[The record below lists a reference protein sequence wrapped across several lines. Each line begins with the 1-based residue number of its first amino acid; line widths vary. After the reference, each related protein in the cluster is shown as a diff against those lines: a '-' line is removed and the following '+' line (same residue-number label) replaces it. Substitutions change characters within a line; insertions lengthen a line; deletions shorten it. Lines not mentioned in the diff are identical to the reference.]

1 MSHHHEISSR
11 SRTDPTHNRS
21 IHRRFTDEQ
30 QMALS
35 TRHALVAARTDDK
48 AIIERIRMDPNGRVI
63 ALDIDEC
70 SVIGADTY
78 DILRL
83 VQKLT
88 DNFQNETSQAHLLD
102 IARNLINPNMIQA
115 VNHIRKSTPHPFVV
129 FYTLKG
135 GILRFFTGNT
145 DERIRYQNSGI
156 LNEQGTLL
164 HFRSGDVIRERWA
177 YLNNQ
182 IRRVLHDLPQSLV
195 TPLHEDRKCL
205 ELYRIGILTWAAS
218 IALGLSYSAPVFITS
233 IGKNMDLIESILF
246 NEQVKKSFL
255 FDDKAG
261 EHASN
266 LQSSLEVSRM
276 IEVEPYTHSR
286 QSEANANELFTKLN
300 AYFSITDSRRAA
312 HLAALRM
319 SSQAARDWPAQN
331 LVIAPDQHSWAQHTD
346 SFTRQPQQPWDYS
359 RVVHGI
365 TRSHHHPIHENTDEM
380 SMDHDLHTLRH
391 MDPAVRSLSD
401 GP

>member
-1 MSHHHEISSR
+1 
-11 SRTDPTHNRS
+11 
-21 IHRRFTDEQ
+21 
-30 QMALS
+30 
-35 TRHALVAARTDDK
+35 
-48 AIIERIRMDPNGRVI
+48 
-63 ALDIDEC
+63 
-70 SVIGADTY
+70 
-78 DILRL
+78 
-83 VQKLT
+83 
-88 DNFQNETSQAHLLD
+88 
-102 IARNLINPNMIQA
+102 
-115 VNHIRKSTPHPFVV
+115 
-129 FYTLKG
+129 
-135 GILRFFTGNT
+135 
-145 DERIRYQNSGI
+145 

-164 HFRSGDVIRERWA
+164 HFRSGDVIHEKWA

-182 IRRVLHDLPQSLV
+182 IRRVLHDLPHSLV

-276 IEVEPYTHSR
+276 IEVEPYTHSC

-300 AYFSITDSRRAA
+300 AYFPITDSRRAA

-319 SSQAARDWPAQN
+319 SSQAARDWPAKN

-346 SFTRQPQQPWDYS
+346 SFTREPQQPWDYS
-359 RVVHGI
+359 RVIHGI

-380 SMDHDLHTLRH
+380 LVDHELHTLRH
-391 MDPAVRSLSD
+391 MDPAVRSFSD